1 MKLSLT
7 LWFVTDTKLHAA
19 AVVVVVVD
27 VAAAAAVV
35 VVVVVAAA
43 VVVVVV
49 VPVVVDV
56 AAAADIS
63 LASLI
68 FFSKEKGKFLA
79 KLYLSK
85 IPF

>member
-19 AVVVVVVD
+19 AVVVVV
-27 VAAAAAVV
+27 AAAAA
-35 VVVVVAAA
+35 
-43 VVVVVV
+43 VVVV

>member
-19 AVVVVVVD
+19 AVVVVV
-27 VAAAAAVV
+27 AAAAA
-35 VVVVVAAA
+35 
-43 VVVVVV
+43 VVVV

-68 FFSKEKGKFLA
+68 FFSKEKGKILA

>member
-19 AVVVVVVD
+19 DVVVVVAVVVDVTAVVVVVV
-27 VAAAAAVV
+27 A
-35 VVVVVAAA
+35 
-43 VVVVVV
+43 
-49 VPVVVDV
+49 VVVDV

-68 FFSKEKGKFLA
+68 FFSKEKGKILA

>member
-27 VAAAAAVV
+27 VAAAV
-35 VVVVVAAA
+35 VVVVVA
-43 VVVVVV
+43 
-49 VPVVVDV
+49 VVVDV

-68 FFSKEKGKFLA
+68 FFSKEKGKILA

>member
-19 AVVVVVVD
+19 D
-27 VAAAAAVV
+27 V

-49 VPVVVDV
+49 AVVVDV

>member
-35 VVVVVAAA
+35 VVVVA
-43 VVVVVV
+43 
-49 VPVVVDV
+49 VVVDV